1 VDPGVCRESLATLL
15 TQEVSLLD
23 DLAGLLEREHALL
36 VANDVD
42 SLDQAMQDR
51 QIVVGRLLQIEE
63 ERRALCRAHGKSG
76 DVTGVRQL
84 LAWCDPRGTLQT
96 QLANSHKGAGRCRA
110 LNDKNGALVL
120 ARMRRVE
127 GLLGAITGQRP
138 EAPATYGPKG
148 YTSAPRSGRVLATE
162 A

>member
-23 DLAGLLEREHALL
+23 ELAGLLEREHALL

-51 QIVVGRLLQIEE
+51 QVVVGRLLQIEE
-63 ERRALCRAHGKSG
+63 ERRALCRAHGKSS
-76 DVTGVRQL
+76 DVAGMQQL
-84 LAWCDPRGTLQT
+84 LAWSDPRGTLQT
-96 QLANSHKGAGRCRA
+96 QLTNSHKGAVRCRA

-127 GLLGAITGQRP
+127 GLLGALTGQRP